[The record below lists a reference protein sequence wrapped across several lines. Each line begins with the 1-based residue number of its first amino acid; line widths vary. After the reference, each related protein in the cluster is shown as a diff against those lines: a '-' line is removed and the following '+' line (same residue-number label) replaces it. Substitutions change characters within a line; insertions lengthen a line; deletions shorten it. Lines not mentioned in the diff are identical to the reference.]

1 MTRGLPGTLL
11 VTIVLAALVVSGCAT
26 RDRSV
31 TGRVKTLHSDEWT
44 EDESLEMRGAGHAP
58 LEPEYP
64 REVPPIVTPGEA
76 KQDSLDQLPEED
88 ATEPSSE

>member
-11 VTIVLAALVVSGCAT
+11 VAVVLTALVVSGCAT

-31 TGRVKTLHSDEWT
+31 KGRVQMLHSDEWT
-44 EDESLEMRGAGHAP
+44 EDELLEMRGAGHAP

-76 KQDSLDQLPEED
+76 KQDSLNQLPEED
-88 ATEPSSE
+88 ATGPSSE